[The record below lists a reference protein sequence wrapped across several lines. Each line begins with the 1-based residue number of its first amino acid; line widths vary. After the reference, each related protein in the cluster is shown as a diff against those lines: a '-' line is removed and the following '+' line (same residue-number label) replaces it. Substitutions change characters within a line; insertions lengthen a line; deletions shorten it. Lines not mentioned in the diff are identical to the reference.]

1 MQCWKTVSLTVTDD
15 NMIELRKIFLPTL
28 HEQAISLRDRDC
40 NFAYYTTASTAL
52 KIIKNKEIWL
62 RNASVVNDYSEI
74 KYGRNLLNKALKT
87 QSGLKFKNALD
98 SIQPNLFESTIK
110 NFESWYPRVGAHTFI
125 CCLSEHD
132 PLENENGRL
141 SMWRAY
147 GDIALVI
154 RKEQLLNESMDIGV
168 YSLLVNY
175 WTETECEAELSKVAD
190 QIKNNFNSLKSKG
203 NDFIQR
209 GLYNLFL
216 HFTIGTKHPGF
227 SEEQELR
234 VYSDPSR
241 SAVSKKIVQEIVD
254 IDGVPQEVMKLPLI
268 DDPQN
273 GFSKLDIPNL
283 LYKLIIGPTQF
294 PYAMGSAFAKQL
306 QVAGMASGY
315 DKIKVSKIPV
325 RSIS

>member
-1 MQCWKTVSLTVTDD
+1 
-15 NMIELRKIFLPTL
+15 MIELRKIFLPTL
-28 HEQAISLRDRDC
+28 HEQANSLRDRDC

-74 KYGRNLLNKALKT
+74 KYGRDLLNKALNSL
-87 QSGLKFKNALD
+87 SGLEFKSALD
-98 SIQPNLFESTIK
+98 SIQPNLFESTK
-110 NFESWYPRVGAHTFI
+110 KKFERWYFKVGANTFI
-125 CCLSEHD
+125 CCLSEHYPSED
-132 PLENENGRL
+132 DNGRL

-147 GDIALVI
+147 GDIALVVH
-154 RKEQLLNESMDIGV
+154 KERILDGAMDIGI
-168 YSLLVNY
+168 YSLPVNY
-175 WTETECEAELSKVAD
+175 WTKTECEAELSKVAD
-190 QIKNNFNSLKSKG
+190 QIKNNLNFLKTKG
-203 NDFIQR
+203 NAFIDQ

-216 HFTIGTKHPGF
+216 HFIIGTKHPGF
-227 SEEQELR
+227 SEERELR
-234 VYSDPSR
+234 VYSDPTR
-241 SAVSKKIVQEIVD
+241 SAVSNKIVQEIVD

-294 PYAMGSAFAKQL
+294 PYAVASAFANQL
-306 QVAGMASGY
+306 RVAGMASGY
-315 DKIKVSKIPV
+315 DNINESKIPV